1 MAETTEINL
10 KIDEE
15 FRDLLRPL
23 NTEEFDNL
31 EASIKELGMAYDPI
45 LHWEGV
51 IIDGHHR
58 HQICEHGGYDYD
70 MIGLEFDT
78 REEAKQWI
86 LDKQIGRRNLTP
98 TEIKY
103 YRGLRY
109 TKAADNHTPGDSSSS
124 FAKDMAAEENVS
136 VKTLQRNAEFAKSLE
151 KADTEVRDKVLKE
164 FVKPSANEL
173 KEIVKMAP
181 KDQKKAIESIEQGA
195 GIEYEDI
202 DDWVRELAEPYKQ
215 CVASLR
221 SVKKKLES
229 IAYNPTEGKY
239 LASKHTR
246 IKNNLDEL
254 IDAVHQ
260 CEPVGGCNDCGGEGC
275 NNCYGTGF
283 LSRAAKESQDK

>member
-10 KIDEE
+10 KIDAE

-23 NTEEFDNL
+23 TTEEYENL
-31 EASIKELGMAYDPI
+31 EESIKELGMAYDPI

-58 HQICEHGGYDYD
+58 HNICEHGGYDYD
-70 MIGLEFDT
+70 IVGLEFDT

-109 TKAADNHTPGDSSSS
+109 TKASEGYKSGSHNG
-124 FAKDMAAEENVS
+124 FAKQLVEEENVS
-136 VKTLQRNAEFAKSLE
+136 VKTLQRNAEFAKSLQQ
-151 KADTEVRDKVLKE
+151 ADNEVRDKVLKE
-164 FVKPSANEL
+164 FVKPTNKEL

-181 KDQKKAIESIEQGA
+181 KDQKKAIESIEQGV
-195 GIEYEDI
+195 GIEYEDVG
-202 DDWVRELAEPYKQ
+202 DWVIELAEPYKQ
-215 CVASLR
+215 CVSQLR
-221 SVKKKLES
+221 SVKKKLET

-260 CEPVGGCNDCGGEGC
+260 CEPVSGCNDCGGEGC